1 MLFLA
6 FYLAFLLLA
15 VALVAGELLLFGS
28 GIYSSILGA
37 PYVPVNKEIA
47 RKMFSF
53 LPSGRRGLFIDLG
66 SGDGRVLRGAIA
78 AGFKHAVVYELS
90 WWPYLISKLLNR
102 WHKVGDRADV
112 VRRSLFDADISGAD
126 VVYAYLLPKM
136 TDKIL
141 PKLSSELLRGAK
153 IITCLFRLKDYES
166 GFSLVGQWPIGNKT
180 VYIYEKI

>member
-66 SGDGRVLRGAIA
+66 SGDGRGLRGAIA
-78 AGFKHAVVYELS
+78 AGFKHT
-90 WWPYLISKLLNR
+90 
-102 WHKVGDRADV
+102 VGDRADV